1 MLRPVPKLPG
11 VQGDPRMSTHV
22 CHIVWFIS
30 IMRQLHC
37 NPFTKPAL
45 HRHTPWLALLV
56 HMNEQL
62 SNFRLWLSN
71 EQTLSNK
78 KGCEVLL
85 CNLATLTFGLFKAV
99 AQELDS
105 CKSRVDHAWGNLL
118 NAGNVLQRLH
128 VPA

>member
-1 MLRPVPKLPG
+1 
-11 VQGDPRMSTHV
+11 MSNCQTSG
-22 CHIVWFIS
+22 FGFQMS
-30 IMRQLHC
+30 
-37 NPFTKPAL
+37 
-45 HRHTPWLALLV
+45 RH
-56 HMNEQL
+56 
-62 SNFRLWLSN
+62 F
-71 EQTLSNK
+71 QTK